1 MAHYIDAFVLPV
13 PKVNMARYKR
23 MATAAGKI
31 WMEYGA
37 LQYWECMGDD
47 LENTGPMLP
56 FPKMTKSKP
65 GETVMFS
72 WIVFKDRRHRDQVN
86 KKVLADPRMDE
97 MYRQMMSP
105 KIFDDKRMAYGGF
118 KAIVECG

>member
-1 MAHYIDAFVLPV
+1 MPHYIDAFVLPV
-13 PKVNMARYKR
+13 PTANMARYKR

-47 LENTGPMLP
+47 LDNTGPMMP
-56 FPKMTKSKP
+56 FPKMTKCKP

-72 WIVFKDRRHRDQVN
+72 WIVYKNRRHRDQVN
-86 KKVLADPRMDE
+86 KKVLADPRMDA
-97 MYRQMMSP
+97 MYRAMMSP

-118 KAIVECG
+118 KTIVENG

>member
-1 MAHYIDAFVLPV
+1 MPHYIDAFVLPV
-13 PKVNMARYKR
+13 PTANMARYKR

-47 LENTGPMLP
+47 LDNTGPMMP
-56 FPKMTKSKP
+56 FPKMTTCKP

-72 WIVFKDRRHRDQVN
+72 WIVYKNRRHRDQVN
-86 KKVLADPRMDE
+86 KKVLADPRMDA
-97 MYRQMMSP
+97 MYRAMMSP

-118 KAIVECG
+118 KTIVENG